1 MSDGKNLRSIW
12 RRLGLIDTN
21 REKFPTDKSHARS
34 LPLHEWMQCMI
45 NDTTFQVKCIHKKS
59 RVKCTYCIKHNTRCY
74 KKKNRM
80 IVLYIAYSCII
91 FAVIIQMSTQYIIY
105 QYLYI
110 IRIIRETVKY
120 LRKREILIFLS
131 QFDLLHV
138 E

>member
-1 MSDGKNLRSIW
+1 
-12 RRLGLIDTN
+12 
-21 REKFPTDKSHARS
+21 
-34 LPLHEWMQCMI
+34 
-45 NDTTFQVKCIHKKS
+45 
-59 RVKCTYCIKHNTRCY
+59 
-74 KKKNRM
+74 M